1 MERCVFCNFVGKFEP
16 ATTTEEAVIGERT
29 FTADVAAERC
39 PSCSEVYTPAGG
51 PMAFGEALARQ
62 LIADGDVSG
71 AAFRHLRYTLEMTGQ
86 ALAETLGVTPETVSR
101 WERGGR
107 PVDRLAWATVA
118 TIVLEALEAPGV
130 AQGRM
135 AGVLAAC
142 AGDRGPLA
150 PAVRFN
156 LLAG

>member
-16 ATTTEEAVIGERT
+16 TTTTEEAVIGERT
-29 FTADVAAERC
+29 FTADVPAERC
-39 PSCSEVYTPAGG
+39 PSCGEVYTPAGG

-62 LIADGDVSG
+62 LIADGDVSSP
-71 AAFRHLRYTLEMTGQ
+71 AFRHLRHTLGLTGQ

-118 TIVLEALEAPGV
+118 TLVLDAIDHS
-130 AQGRM
+130 GRM

-142 AGDRGPLA
+142 AGVRGPLA